1 MSRISSQFF
10 FQAKCNDACL
20 EREEV
25 TEQNSKM
32 KIEICGLKEI
42 LERREVSNRIEVT
55 SWSKW
60 LWFIR

>member
-1 MSRISSQFF
+1 M
-10 FQAKCNDACL
+10 
-20 EREEV
+20 

-32 KIEICGLKEI
+32 KIEICGLKEM